1 MVAYAGHQ
9 NYCKLFPLML
19 HYLLIIPHFE
29 NFFQNKN
36 NFLYIKD
43 IQKFP
48 AAFFVYLDLKFMI
61 RNILS
66 HHGLHR
72 ASSVLNHDFE
82 SYISER

>member
-9 NYCKLFPLML
+9 NYYKLFTVLL
-19 HYLLIIPHFE
+19 HYLGIVSHFE

-36 NFLYIKD
+36 NFLYIED
-43 IQKFP
+43 IQKLS

-66 HHGLHR
+66 QHGVHR

-82 SYISER
+82 

>member
-9 NYCKLFPLML
+9 NYCKLFTVML
-19 HYLLIIPHFE
+19 HYLEIIPHLE

-66 HHGLHR
+66 HYGLHR